1 MKIDIK
7 TKALRTIEGICLL
20 DEKPENAKFY
30 KIAHIA
36 LGHCGNPHEDWVK
49 ELDVVYKS
57 LKRHKII

>member
-30 KIAHIA
+30 KIAHVA

-49 ELDVVYKS
+49 EEVIV
-57 LKRHKII
+57 